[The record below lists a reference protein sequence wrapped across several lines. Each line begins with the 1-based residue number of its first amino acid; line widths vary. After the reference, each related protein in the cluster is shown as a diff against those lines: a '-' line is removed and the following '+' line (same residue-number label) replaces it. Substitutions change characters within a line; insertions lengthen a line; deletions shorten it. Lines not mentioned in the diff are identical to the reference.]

1 MRSGTSNDNGCP
13 VSVCL
18 INYRYDE
25 MLLDCIRSVLTSRPE
40 GDYEIVVANKMNGG
54 SAAAQAR
61 ALCPRLKW
69 VDSTEPFHIA
79 SYRNMAMRS
88 AHGRYVLTLDVD
100 CIVHEDM
107 LAEAVGFMDRH
118 PEVGCAGGQLLRRDG
133 SIQHSCRTFYS
144 LPVILMRRTP
154 LGWVWPDSDIERAHL
169 MADWD
174 HQSERPVDWVGGG
187 FTVIRPEAMLQ
198 VGLLDEDYAYGF
210 EDVDYAYRMWLGGW
224 QVYYCPSARVVH
236 FENRPSFGL
245 NLLALEHLKSGLKF
259 WWKHHRTLGIH
270 PRYSST

>member
-1 MRSGTSNDNGCP
+1 MSRLRSPLAIVLLGT
-13 VSVCL
+13 
-18 INYRYDE
+18 
-25 MLLDCIRSVLTSRPE
+25 LL
-40 GDYEIVVANKMNGG
+40 AWG
-54 SAAAQAR
+54 SAGRVFAEEQGSPVQAGAVKYGQFVTVKPGELTGIVLYPDGKTPAANVAVRVWDVQ
-61 ALCPRLKW
+61 
-69 VDSTEPFHIA
+69 
-79 SYRNMAMRS
+79 
-88 AHGRYVLTLDVD
+88 GRYVLNLDVD

-107 LAEAVGFMDRH
+107 LAEAVGFLDRR
-118 PEVGCAGGQLLRRDG
+118 PDVGCAGGQLLRRDG

-154 LGWVWPDSDIERAHL
+154 LWRFWPDSGIERAHL

-187 FTVIRPEAMLQ
+187 FMVIRPEAMLQ

-210 EDVDYAYRMWLGGW
+210 EDVDYAYRMWLAGW

-245 NLLALEHLKSGLKF
+245 NRLALQHFKSGLKF
-259 WWKHHRTLGIH
+259 WWKHHRTLGLH
-270 PRYSST
+270 PRYRSR